1 MYSKMELCFTAI
13 LTLLVFW
20 HFGSQKI
27 PAWTVPNGT
36 VLTVADGGHPPPPPT
51 PPFPPTP
58 NAGELSLRADG
69 GHPPPPPV
77 PWFSSLS
84 QAG

>member
-1 MYSKMELCFTAI
+1 MYSKMGLGFTAI

-27 PAWTVPNGT
+27 PACTVSNGT
-36 VLTVADGGHPPPPPT
+36 VLTVADGGHPPPPT
-51 PPFPPTP
+51 PPLPPAP
-58 NAGELSLRADG
+58 RPSALGLRADG

-84 QAG
+84 QVG

>member
-1 MYSKMELCFTAI
+1 MYSKRELCFTAI
-13 LTLLVFW
+13 LALLVFW

-27 PAWTVPNGT
+27 PAGTVFNRM

-51 PPFPPTP
+51 PPFSPAP
-58 NAGELSLRADG
+58 NAGGLGLRADG

-77 PWFSSLS
+77 PWLSSLS

>member
-51 PPFPPTP
+51 PPFPPAP
-58 NAGELSLRADG
+58 NAGGLGLRADG